1 MGEDLT
7 RFKKL
12 DFQGFRKLATDQ
24 SLNMYE
30 KIGFPAS
37 YREGKEAAIFADVS
51 SKLSNLALSSQ
62 LVVDIGPG
70 CSELP
75 HMLIKLCADHGHQ
88 LVLIDSPEM
97 LNLIPDAPFIEKI
110 GARFPD
116 ECSDA
121 LRKYDGRADVVL
133 SYSVLHY
140 VFAEGNVFSFID
152 KAIQLLA
159 AGGELLIGD
168 IPNTSQ
174 RKRFFDSETGIA
186 FHRQFMGTDDK
197 PEVVFNQLEPGEIDD
212 AVLIGLMLRAR
223 ASGCDA
229 YVLPQRADL
238 PMANRRED
246 LLIRR
251 P

>member
-1 MGEDLT
+1 M
-7 RFKKL
+7 
-12 DFQGFRKLATDQ
+12 
-24 SLNMYE
+24 
-30 KIGFPAS
+30 
-37 YREGKEAAIFADVS
+37 
-51 SKLSNLALSSQ
+51 
-62 LVVDIGPG
+62 
-70 CSELP
+70 
-75 HMLIKLCADHGHQ
+75 
-88 LVLIDSPEM
+88 
-97 LNLIPDAPFIEKI
+97 
-110 GARFPD
+110 
-116 ECSDA
+116 
-121 LRKYDGRADVVL
+121 
-133 SYSVLHY
+133 HY